1 MAVDD
6 GDDGDDGGGDPDEVT
21 VIEITDELD
30 LHHFS
35 PRDLKE
41 LIPDYLDEAA
51 ARGFAEVRII
61 HGKGIGNL
69 RRSVHALLERHPRVA
84 SFQLAGDGRGGWGAT
99 VVTLRLDEPP
109 A

>member
-1 MAVDD
+1 MAGDDDDD
-6 GDDGDDGGGDPDEVT
+6 GEDRDPDEVT
-21 VIEITDELD
+21 VLEITDELD

-41 LIPDYLDEAA
+41 LIPDYIDEAVT
-51 ARGFAEVRII
+51 RGFAEVRIV

-69 RRSVHALLERHPRVA
+69 RRTVHALLERHPRVA

-99 VVTLRLDEPP
+99 VVTLKLDEPP

>member
-1 MAVDD
+1 MADDDD
-6 GDDGDDGGGDPDEVT
+6 GDDEDPVT

-35 PRDLKE
+35 PRDLKD
-41 LIPDYLDEAA
+41 LIPDYVDEAV

-69 RRSVHALLERHPRVA
+69 RRTVHALLERHPRVA
-84 SFQLAGDGRGGWGAT
+84 SFKLAGDGRGGWGAT
-99 VVTLRLDEPP
+99 VVTLRLGDEPG
-109 A
+109 